1 MDLRDAHDTD
11 ALVLEHQGLAKRLAW
26 RYARGDRVLAE
37 DLEQVAALG
46 LVQAAHRFD
55 PERGTAFST
64 FAVPTIVG
72 ELRRYFR
79 NSRWAAH
86 VPRRLQEAYLAARD
100 AEQALTRETGRRPGA
115 AELAERLG
123 WPLEEL
129 LEARAAASA
138 LGTVSLNAPAAGD
151 DADTQLGERIG
162 GEDPG
167 YKVCELRDELEHA
180 LALLDPPAEAA
191 VRLRYEEELSYGEVA
206 ARIGVSASY
215 AAKLVSGALL
225 ELRSIM
231 QPQAA

>member
-1 MDLRDAHDTD
+1 MKLRDAHDTED
-11 ALVLEHQGLAKRLAW
+11 LVLEHQGLAKRLAW
-26 RYARGDRVLAE
+26 RYARGDRELAE

-72 ELRRYFR
+72 ELRRHFR
-79 NSRWAAH
+79 SSRWAAH

-100 AEQALTRETGRRPGA
+100 AEQALTLETGRPPGA
-115 AELAERLG
+115 AGLADYLG
-123 WPLEEL
+123 WTLEEL

-138 LGTVSLNAPAAGD
+138 LGTVSLDAPVAGD

-162 GEDPG
+162 DDDPG
-167 YKVCELRDELEHA
+167 YVVCELRDELEHA
-180 LALLDPPAEAA
+180 LAMLDPSAEAA

-215 AAKLVSGALL
+215 AAKLVGGALQ
-225 ELRSIM
+225 ELRAMM